1 MSCKSVSR
9 FLLTNAAVLALSI
22 WTPVAAQTWAQLSG
36 GTGGPSGR
44 QNQTAVLDTSTAS
57 MIVFGGQQVGGAS
70 SGAALGDVWS
80 FNIASSKWTAVSPA
94 GVSGSLARSGHSAV
108 YDWAGSNMIVFG
120 GSTAIGGIGGC
131 VADTWVLQNANGVA
145 GTPTWVE
152 VHNGTGTAPSGR
164 TGHSAVYDPTT
175 NSMIV
180 FGGQDCSGTDLNDAW
195 VLSHANGQGG
205 TATWTPLPIAPGTGP
220 SPRFYHTAVYDP
232 GTNTMTVFGG
242 NSGSGGSGA
251 IPNNDVWV
259 LSSANGQGGTPAWT
273 QLNPQTFLGQPAAR
287 YAHTAVYDQSTGHMV
302 IFGGQSGSGGSVFLS
317 DVWVLYTA
325 NNSLR
330 DPTAPQWVPLTPVPV
345 SNGGS
350 QVGPIPV
357 ERSFATGVYDYGTN
371 EMILYGGITTT
382 PSAQALSD
390 TWMLQDAA
398 VPRTT
403 SDYVHNASSKS
414 TFSDFDGD
422 GKSDMTTFRQ
432 ASGWWFIQ
440 PTSKPL
446 GLTNSFPVL
455 WGVVGDIPVPVDYDG
470 DGKTDYVVFRPS
482 TGTWWIKLNGSS
494 TTMAIGWGVWGDI
507 PVAADFDGDGKVD
520 LAVFRPSAGTWFV
533 RSSKTPSSP
542 IIKGG
547 FQYGDIPLAGDFDG
561 DGIVDMAV
569 WRPSD
574 ATWRALLST
583 NNTMTTLAAWGIS
596 GDTPIVGE
604 FDGDGKTD
612 IGIFRPSTA
621 TWWVLQ
627 SSKSYSKSSPLVH
640 PWGLPGDVPIGGDF
654 DGDKK
659 FDFGIWRPSN
669 NAWYVILTGGGN
681 LFYGFGTAG
690 DDPALR
696 SLGPVN

>member
-1 MSCKSVSR
+1 MSCKTVSR
-9 FLLTNAAVLALSI
+9 LLLTQAAALALCMPS
-22 WTPVAAQTWAQLSG
+22 PLAAQTWAQLSD
-36 GTGGPSGR
+36 GTGGPSAGAGR
-44 QNQTAVLDTSTAS
+44 QGQTTVLDAATAS
-57 MIVFGGQQVGGAS
+57 MILFGGQPVSGG
-70 SGAALGDVWS
+70 GLHNDVWS
-80 FNIASSKWTAVSPA
+80 FNIATSKWTQVIADNNPSGPA
-94 GVSGSLARSGHSAV
+94 ARSGHTAV

-120 GSTAIGGIGGC
+120 GSTNGTSGGGC
-131 VADTWVLQNANGVA
+131 LADTWVLSNANRVG
-145 GTPTWVE
+145 GTPTWT
-152 VHNGTGTAPSGR
+152 NLTTSGGPPTAR
-164 TGHSAVYDPTT
+164 VGHSAVYDPTS
-175 NSMIV
+175 NSMII
-180 FGGQDCSGTDLNDAW
+180 FGGQDCSSPAVDLGDVW

-205 TATWTPLPIAPGTGP
+205 TPTWTQLSPTGAGP

-232 GTNTMTVFGG
+232 NTNTMTVFGG
-242 NSGSGGSGA
+242 NSGSSGSGA
-251 IPNNDVWV
+251 VANNDVWV
-259 LSSANGQGGTPAWT
+259 LSNANGQGGTPAWT

-302 IFGGQSGSGGSVFLS
+302 IFGGEGGSGGSLFFN

-325 NNSLR
+325 NNSLG
-330 DPTAPQWVPLTPVPV
+330 DPNAPQWVPLTPVPV
-345 SNGGS
+345 SNGAG
-350 QVGPIPV
+350 QLGPVPV

-371 EMILYGGITTT
+371 EMILTGGVTT
-382 PSAQALSD
+382 SAALTD
-390 TWMLQDAA
+390 VWMLQDAA

-403 SDYVHNASSKS
+403 SNYVHNASSKS
-414 TFSDFDGD
+414 TFADFDGD

-432 ASGWWFIQ
+432 ASGWWFVQ
-440 PTSKPL
+440 PSTKSL

-455 WGVVGDIPVPVDYDG
+455 WGEVGDIPVPVDYDG
-470 DGKTDYVVFRPS
+470 DGKTDYVVFRQS

-494 TTMAIGWGVWGDI
+494 TTMAIGWGTWGDI

-547 FQYGDIPLAGDFDG
+547 FQYGDIPLAADFDG
-561 DGIVDMAV
+561 DGTADMAV

-583 NNTMTTLAAWGIS
+583 NNTMKTLAAWGIS

-627 SSKSYSKSSPLVH
+627 SSKSYSTSSPLVH

-654 DGDKK
+654 DGDGK

-669 NAWYVILTGGGN
+669 NAWYVILTHGGN

-690 DDPALR
+690 DDPAIR
-696 SLGPVN
+696 STGPVN